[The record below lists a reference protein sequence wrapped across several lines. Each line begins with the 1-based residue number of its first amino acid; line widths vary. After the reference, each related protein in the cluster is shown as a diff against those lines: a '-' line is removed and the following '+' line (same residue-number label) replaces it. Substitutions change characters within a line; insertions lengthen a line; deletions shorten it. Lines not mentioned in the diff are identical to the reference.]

1 LLIEQVGDF
10 YMKLGFSLIASLVVL
25 YGTAFGAGFS
35 VTNYGAQCNGFADD
49 TAGINAAIKAASAKC
64 VSDQSH
70 QMWNQSYIELPTGS
84 TCVING
90 GLVLDAACVGIVSNG
105 ATLNAK
111 GLTAKAALVVTT
123 SQPANPFSENVVP
136 WDHVHLI
143 GPGAST
149 STIGVLL
156 EAGYVRF
163 TGLNVSNFG
172 VGVEFG
178 NYAFVDRFESPEI
191 MGCTTGVLFPSGLTD
206 AGENITFEGG
216 SVSGCVTGID
226 NSGGELSINEMSFD
240 GLISASVIDRA
251 GAVRL
256 RDTHVEYFTGLKG
269 SPLEL
274 EGGCNAY
281 NFIEMTGGDLEI
293 DSWLP
298 DLQSTVDIRPVGLCG
313 GSGPW
318 VSLNDV
324 FFSGLTPTSQ
334 CVRGA
339 GASCVT
345 GSAPVPGTGPTQVTI
360 SGTNGAGGGTMGN
373 VDLP

>member
-1 LLIEQVGDF
+1 
-10 YMKLGFSLIASLVVL
+10 MKLGFSLIVSLIIL
-25 YGTAFGAGFS
+25 SGNAFAAGFL

-49 TAGINAAIKAASAKC
+49 TAGINAALQAASARC
-64 VSDQSH
+64 VSDGSH

-90 GLVLDAACVGIVSNG
+90 GLVLNAACAGIVSNG

-111 GLTAKAALVVTT
+111 GLTAKAALVITT
-123 SQPANPFSENVVP
+123 SQPANPDSENVVP
-136 WDHVHLI
+136 WDHLHII

-149 STIGVLL
+149 STIGVLV
-156 EAGYVRF
+156 EAGYVSF

-178 NYAFVDRFESPEI
+178 NYAFVDRFENPQIS
-191 MGCTTGVLFPSGLTD
+191 GCTTGILFPSGLTD

-216 SVSGCVTGID
+216 SVFGCVTGVD
-226 NSGGELSINEMSFD
+226 NSGGELSINEMSLD
-240 GLISASVIDRA
+240 GLSSAAVIDRA
-251 GAVRL
+251 GAVKL
-256 RDTHVEYFTGLKG
+256 RNPHIEYFAPTKS

-274 EGGCNAY
+274 MGGCNAY
-281 NFIEMTGGDLEI
+281 SFIEMNGGDLQI
-293 DSWLP
+293 DSSVP
-298 DLQSTVDIRPVGLCG
+298 DLQSTVDIRPGGVCG

-318 VSLNDV
+318 VSMDDV
-324 FFSGLTPTSQ
+324 FFSGLSPTSR
-334 CVRGA
+334 CVRGS

-345 GSAPVPGTGPTQVTI
+345 GSAPVSGSGPMQVMI

-373 VDLP
+373 VNLP